1 MLTLDEKKIT
11 REKEDDKD
19 GLSSEVD
26 VTILGLLSGKKGVKE
41 KNEVKVEV
49 KKTKGKQKKVTC
61 WAGEQRKRLK
71 KQWLNQDKEGKIE
84 KRMRSDERKEGKKEE
99 DKTKGGIW
107 WRNESECKNHCQVF
121 ELWKRQYLRVK
132 NKG

>member
-11 REKEDDKD
+11 RENEDDKD

-49 KKTKGKQKKVTC
+49 KKTKGKQKKV
-61 WAGEQRKRLK
+61 GNKRGTK
-71 KQWLNQDKEGKIE
+71 KKVE
-84 KRMRSDERKEGKKEE
+84 KTMTQPG
-99 DKTKGGIW
+99 
-107 WRNESECKNHCQVF
+107 
-121 ELWKRQYLRVK
+121 
-132 NKG
+132 

>member
-1 MLTLDEKKIT
+1 MLTLDEKKIN

-61 WAGEQRKRLK
+61 
-71 KQWLNQDKEGKIE
+71 
-84 KRMRSDERKEGKKEE
+84 
-99 DKTKGGIW
+99 
-107 WRNESECKNHCQVF
+107 
-121 ELWKRQYLRVK
+121 
-132 NKG
+132 

>member
-1 MLTLDEKKIT
+1 MLTLDEKKIN

-49 KKTKGKQKKVTC
+49 KKTKGMQKKVTC
-61 WAGEQRKRLK
+61 
-71 KQWLNQDKEGKIE
+71 
-84 KRMRSDERKEGKKEE
+84 
-99 DKTKGGIW
+99 
-107 WRNESECKNHCQVF
+107 
-121 ELWKRQYLRVK
+121 
-132 NKG
+132 

>member
-1 MLTLDEKKIT
+1 MLTLDEKKIN

-19 GLSSEVD
+19 GLSSKVD

-61 WAGEQRKRLK
+61 
-71 KQWLNQDKEGKIE
+71 
-84 KRMRSDERKEGKKEE
+84 
-99 DKTKGGIW
+99 
-107 WRNESECKNHCQVF
+107 
-121 ELWKRQYLRVK
+121 
-132 NKG
+132 

>member
-49 KKTKGKQKKVTC
+49 KKTKGK
-61 WAGEQRKRLK
+61 
-71 KQWLNQDKEGKIE
+71 
-84 KRMRSDERKEGKKEE
+84 
-99 DKTKGGIW
+99 
-107 WRNESECKNHCQVF
+107 
-121 ELWKRQYLRVK
+121 
-132 NKG
+132 

>member
-49 KKTKGKQKKVTC
+49 KKTKKNKRKAEKSDLLSRGTKKKV
-61 WAGEQRKRLK
+61 
-71 KQWLNQDKEGKIE
+71 E
-84 KRMRSDERKEGKKEE
+84 KTMTQPG
-99 DKTKGGIW
+99 
-107 WRNESECKNHCQVF
+107 
-121 ELWKRQYLRVK
+121 
-132 NKG
+132 

>member
-1 MLTLDEKKIT
+1 MLTLDEKKIN

-19 GLSSEVD
+19 GLSSKVD

-61 WAGEQRKRLK
+61 WAGKQRKRLK

-99 DKTKGGIW
+99 DETKGEYDGGMNQNVRITARCLNFEKDSIW
-107 WRNESECKNHCQVF
+107 
-121 ELWKRQYLRVK
+121 
-132 NKG
+132 G

>member
-41 KNEVKVEV
+41 KK
-49 KKTKGKQKKVTC
+49 
-61 WAGEQRKRLK
+61 
-71 KQWLNQDKEGKIE
+71 
-84 KRMRSDERKEGKKEE
+84 
-99 DKTKGGIW
+99 
-107 WRNESECKNHCQVF
+107 
-121 ELWKRQYLRVK
+121 
-132 NKG
+132 

>member
-61 WAGEQRKRLK
+61 
-71 KQWLNQDKEGKIE
+71 
-84 KRMRSDERKEGKKEE
+84 
-99 DKTKGGIW
+99 
-107 WRNESECKNHCQVF
+107 
-121 ELWKRQYLRVK
+121 
-132 NKG
+132 

>member
-11 REKEDDKD
+11 RENEDDKD

-61 WAGEQRKRLK
+61 
-71 KQWLNQDKEGKIE
+71 
-84 KRMRSDERKEGKKEE
+84 
-99 DKTKGGIW
+99 
-107 WRNESECKNHCQVF
+107 
-121 ELWKRQYLRVK
+121 
-132 NKG
+132 